1 MGIRSSRT
9 PACIGG
15 ALALLASVL
24 LAAPAMA
31 QDIQAFKPAVGTW
44 NYFGIEGGSVA
55 EPGDFVPS
63 MYLSYA
69 RNPLVQRDAE
79 GRLIDL
85 VVENLT
91 TVELLLAVGI
101 HERVEVG
108 IAVPFGYG
116 TGTDRLDIDTG
127 AGLGDIRLMPKFIL
141 LGAGERTGFAIALGA
156 PLNFPTGEDSVNS
169 SRYFIANPELILEY
183 RASWLR
189 IALNGGY
196 RYRPTN
202 SDTLE
207 PLTVGDGIT
216 YGAAIGS
223 RLGTDSLEVL
233 VEASGTIYSD
243 VAEDQG
249 GPNPLEA
256 IAGLRLFN
264 ATGLVFS
271 LAAGAGI
278 VADFGAPELRVIG
291 GLSWQPDNE
300 PQSVI
305 VAGGGAVAARADDG
319 DDDADG
325 VKNSADACPTVPE
338 DADGFEDADGCPDTD
353 NDQDGIADAEDA
365 CPKHGEDIDGF
376 EDTDGCPDP
385 DNDQDGVADANDGC
399 PGIPET
405 KNGFQD
411 ADGCPDEP
419 MAPAPAVAQA
429 APRVVVRGDR
439 IQHLDKI
446 YFELGRA
453 RIRPESYNIL
463 DQVAQVIRERPEITR
478 IRVEGHTDVTG
489 TAGFNLWLSRMRAK
503 RVTEYLIKAGVEAH
517 RLESVG
523 LGEDA
528 PIGDGQGRIDAARS
542 RRVEFIIR
550 ERDPARA
557 LPISPAGPQDP
568 AMPDTDDGEAAAM
581 APEEG

>member
-1 MGIRSSRT
+1 MGSMPR
-9 PACIGG
+9 AAALVG
-15 ALALLASVL
+15 ALIALTVGTAS
-24 LAAPAMA
+24 A
-31 QDIQAFKPAVGTW
+31 QDIQAFKPSVGTW
-44 NYFGIEGGSVA
+44 NYFGVEGTATA
-55 EPGDFVPS
+55 EPGSFVPS

-69 RNPLVQRDAE
+69 RNPLVERDAQ
-79 GRLIDL
+79 GRLVDL

-91 TVELLLAVGI
+91 TVELLLAIGI

-116 TGTDRLDIDTG
+116 TGTDELEIDTG
-127 AGLGDIRLMPKFIL
+127 AGLGDLRLQPKFVAL
-141 LGAGERTGFAIALGA
+141 NPGGGNGFGIAIGA
-156 PLNFPTGEDSVNS
+156 PLLFPTGEDNGNS
-169 SRYFIANPELILEY
+169 SRYFIANPELILEL
-183 RASWLR
+183 RTTPVR

-196 RYRPTN
+196 RWRPTN
-202 SDTLE
+202 SDELE
-207 PLTVGDGIT
+207 PLTVGDGVT

-223 RLGTDSLEVL
+223 RLGTESLEVL
-233 VEASGTIYSD
+233 VEANGTIYSD

-249 GPNPLEA
+249 GPNPLEV
-256 IAGLRLFN
+256 IGGVRLFN
-264 ATGLVFS
+264 ATGLVFT
-271 LAAGAGI
+271 LAGGAGI
-278 VADFGAPELRVIG
+278 IADFGAPELRVVG
-291 GLSWQPDNE
+291 GLSWQPKSE
-300 PQSVI
+300 GAQPVI
-305 VAGGGAVAARADDG
+305 VAGGAQRLDDG
-319 DDDADG
+319 DDDGDG
-325 VKNSADACPTVPE
+325 VKNSADGCPAVPE

-376 EDTDGCPDP
+376 EDSDGCPDT
-385 DNDQDGVADANDGC
+385 DNDQDGIADAADAC
-399 PGIPET
+399 PGIAENR
-405 KNGFQD
+405 NGFED

-419 MAPAPAVAQA
+419 GAAPAPAVVA

-446 YFELGRA
+446 YFDLGRA

-463 DQVAQVIRERPEITR
+463 DQVAEVIRSRPDITK

-503 RVTEYLIKAGVEAH
+503 AVADYLVKAGVDRA

-528 PIGDGQGRIDAARS
+528 PIGDGKGRIDAARS

-557 LPISPAGPQDP
+557 RPVDPSQAPGGPDEG
-568 AMPDTDDGEAAAM
+568 GEAAAM
-581 APEEG
+581 AGEEG